1 MSEERH
7 VELYDRGHPKR
18 DWVVAE
24 CVWRHPTMRSGT
36 KFQPRSVA
44 PYELRAITG
53 QRATLQGEDGMLIS
67 NIPLAELIR
76 VPARVVEDSTDCE
89 RRPLC
94 EKPPAPLPGPKRKF
108 GATLPGAM
116 VLHRP
121 AADRKELIVKVVQS
135 LRESKAMVL
144 APNAGAWSS
153 TRVRWSPGQVPVETV
168 S

>member
-1 MSEERH
+1 
-7 VELYDRGHPKR
+7 
-18 DWVVAE
+18 
-24 CVWRHPTMRSGT
+24 
-36 KFQPRSVA
+36 
-44 PYELRAITG
+44 
-53 QRATLQGEDGMLIS
+53 MLIS

-76 VPARVVEDSTDCE
+76 VPARVVEDSTDFE